1 MGKTFEFGA
10 AENSTEVS
18 RKYNDALIAKIIA
31 LILRFESKIM
41 DSKEYAYILEK
52 AKNG

>member
-1 MGKTFEFGA
+1 MGKTFEFA

-18 RKYNDALIAKIIA
+18 RNIMMLSLQKIRT
-31 LILRFESKIM
+31 LILRFEKKM
-41 DSKEYAYILEK
+41 DSKEYFADYILK